1 MEVYQKMNYVVD
13 KIWKNILEI
22 LESRLSKHSFE
33 TWLQSAQPIGI
44 HDQIFFIEVPD
55 HFSNEWLTSHY
66 APTIKIIIKDL
77 INEDIQPKFVTTGEI
92 PDSLNNQIRN
102 SSSVYH
108 PATNRERL
116 HTRYTF
122 ETFVVGN
129 SNRFAHAASLAVAE
143 APAAA
148 YNPFF
153 VYGGVG
159 LGKTHLMHAIGHYI
173 SENKRDLKITYIT
186 TERFTNE
193 LIASIQENEMSKF
206 RTIYRNVDI
215 LLVDDIQFLEKKERT
230 QEEFFHTFNTLY
242 EANKQIIIS
251 CDRPP
256 KEITT
261 LEDRLRSRFE
271 WGLIA
276 DIQPPDIETRIAI
289 LQKKSQ
295 LENLEIP
302 IDILSYIASLIKSNI
317 RELEGALIKLI
328 AFSSLHHCKITKDLA
343 VEILKDYLSPQKT
356 KPITIPAI
364 QKVVAEYYGIQPE
377 ELKTKKRSKDR
388 SFPRHVAI
396 YLARQLTDNSLQ
408 KIGQDFGG
416 RDHSTVL
423 HAQEKITS
431 LVQEDSVL
439 QIVIK
444 ELEEK
449 IRQQ

>member
-1 MEVYQKMNYVVD
+1 MNHVS
-13 KIWKNILEI
+13 KAWKNILEI
-22 LESRLSKHSFE
+22 LESRLSRHSFE

-44 HDQIFFIEVPD
+44 YEQTFFIEVPD
-55 HFSNEWLTSHY
+55 HFSKEWLTSHY
-66 APTIKIIIKDL
+66 APTIKTIIKDL

-92 PDSLNNQIRN
+92 PDSLSEQIRN
-102 SSSVYH
+102 SSSRYP
-108 PATNRERL
+108 PATERARL

-129 SNRFAHAASLAVAE
+129 GNRFAHAASLAVAE

-148 YNPFF
+148 YNPLFI
-153 VYGGVG
+153 YGGVG
-159 LGKTHLMHAIGHYI
+159 LGKTHLMHAIGHHVNEI
-173 SENKRDLKITYIT
+173 RRDLKITYVT

-193 LIASIQENEMSKF
+193 LIASIQENEMAKF
-206 RTIYRNVDI
+206 RASYRNTDI

-242 EANKQIIIS
+242 EANRQIIIS

-289 LQKKSQ
+289 LQKKAQ

-302 IDILSYIASLIKSNI
+302 ADVLSYIASKIESNI

-328 AFSSLHHCKITKDLA
+328 AFSSLHHCRITKDLA

-364 QKVVAEYYGIQPE
+364 QKIVAEYYSLQPE
-377 ELKTKKRSKDR
+377 DLKTKKRSKDR
-388 SFPRHVAI
+388 AFPRQIAI

-416 RDHSTVL
+416 RDHTTVL
-423 HAQEKITS
+423 HAQEKIAS
-431 LVQEDSVL
+431 LVREDSVL
-439 QIVIK
+439 QMVIK

>member
-1 MEVYQKMNYVVD
+1 MNQVHRT
-13 KIWKNILEI
+13 WKNILEI
-22 LESRLSKHSFE
+22 LESRLSRHSFE

-44 HDQIFFIEVPD
+44 YKQTFFIEVPD
-55 HFSNEWLTSHY
+55 HFSKEWLTNHY
-66 APTIKIIIKDL
+66 APIIKLIIKDL
-77 INEDIQPKFVTTGEI
+77 VDEDIQPKFITTGEI
-92 PDSLNNQIRN
+92 PDSLRDQIRN
-102 SSSVYH
+102 SSSRY
-108 PATNRERL
+108 PTATDKACL
-116 HTRYTF
+116 YKRYTF
-122 ETFVVGN
+122 DNFVVGN

-148 YNPFF
+148 YNPLFI
-153 VYGGVG
+153 YGGVG
-159 LGKTHLMHAIGHYI
+159 LGKTHLMHAIGHHI
-173 SENKRDLKITYIT
+173 NESKKDLKITYVT

-193 LIASIQENEMSKF
+193 LIASIQENEMGEF
-206 RTIYRNVDI
+206 RANYRNVDI

-256 KEITT
+256 KEIMT

-276 DIQPPDIETRIAI
+276 DIQSPDIETRIAI
-289 LQKKSQ
+289 LQKKAQ
-295 LENLEIP
+295 LEDTEIN
-302 IDILSYIASLIKSNI
+302 IDILSYIASKIESNI
-317 RELEGALIKLI
+317 RELEGVLIKLI

-356 KPITIPAI
+356 KPITIPVI
-364 QKVVAEYYGIQPE
+364 QKIVAEYYGLQPE
-377 ELKTKKRSKDR
+377 DLKTKKRSKDR
-388 SFPRHVAI
+388 AFPRQVAI

-416 RDHSTVL
+416 RDHTTVL
-423 HAQEKITS
+423 HAQEKIAR
-431 LVQEDSVL
+431 LIKEDSIL